1 MPEIGKKVV
10 VAYPQYRGDEGVRT
24 AAIDLMSSRSLWA
37 ASFLDAIEKTR
48 NINKN
53 DVPDAVARKLK
64 LLKDPGIAERV
75 NRLWPN
81 VKLATSAE
89 KNESIARFAKII
101 RSGRGD
107 LQKGRVLYL
116 SNCGPCHRLFDGG
129 GNIGP
134 DLTGYDRDNMN
145 SMLLNI
151 VDPNAD
157 IREGYVIH
165 KIVTTD
171 GRTLEGKII
180 SRNGDAITLQPVA
193 GKNTVLSAAQ
203 IKEMKAQH
211 VSIMPERILD
221 HLSEQELRDIF
232 SYIMKK

>member
-1 MPEIGKKVV
+1 MA
-10 VAYPQYRGDEGVRT
+10 AYPQYRGDEGVRN
-24 AAIDLMSSRSLWA
+24 AAIDLVSSRPLWA
-37 ASFLDAIEKTR
+37 ISFLEAIEKTK
-48 NINKN
+48 NINKA
-53 DVPDAVARKLK
+53 DVSDAVARKLK

-81 VKLATSAE
+81 VELATSAE
-89 KNESIARFAKII
+89 KNESITRYVKII

-107 LQKGRVLYL
+107 LQKGKVLYL
-116 SNCGPCHRLFDGG
+116 NNCGPCHRLFDGG

-171 GRTLEGKII
+171 GRTLEGKIV
-180 SRNGDAITLQPVA
+180 SRNGDAVTVQPLA
-193 GKNTVLSAAQ
+193 GKNIVLSATQ
-203 IKEMKAQH
+203 VKEMKAQQ
-211 VSIMPERILD
+211 VSMMPERILD
-221 HLSEQELRDIF
+221 RLSDQELRDIF